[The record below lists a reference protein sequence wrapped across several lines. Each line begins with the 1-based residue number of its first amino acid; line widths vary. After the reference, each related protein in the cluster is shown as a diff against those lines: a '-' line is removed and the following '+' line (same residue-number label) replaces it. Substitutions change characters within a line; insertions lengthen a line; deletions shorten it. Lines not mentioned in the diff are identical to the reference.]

1 MTRENTYI
9 VPVKW
14 LCTGHYLVNA
24 KDKNELKEKLE
35 KMSNIAN
42 CPFEDDEDLFN
53 ETLSFDYDD
62 IDELTTI

>member
-1 MTRENTYI
+1 
-9 VPVKW
+9 VK
-14 LCTGHYLVNA
+14 A